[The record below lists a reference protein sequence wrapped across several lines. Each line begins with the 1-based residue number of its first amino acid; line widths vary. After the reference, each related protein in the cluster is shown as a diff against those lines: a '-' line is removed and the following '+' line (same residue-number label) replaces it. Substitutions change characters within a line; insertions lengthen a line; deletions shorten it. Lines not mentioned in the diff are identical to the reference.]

1 MAFLRPF
8 VSNIRPHND
17 LDFMLAS
24 NWNKLS
30 TFSFF
35 SFLIAGWLICLLLP
49 NTSHTTSNSNLA
61 KTVRRSSAEAFP
73 SKHLDV
79 YFL

>member
-8 VSNIRPHND
+8 VSNNRPHND
-17 LDFMLAS
+17 SYFIPALML
-24 NWNKLS
+24 KRLS
-30 TFSFF
+30 TISFILF
-35 SFLIAGWLICLLLP
+35 AGWLTCLLLP

>member
-8 VSNIRPHND
+8 VLNNRPHND
-17 LDFMLAS
+17 SYFIPALIL
-24 NWNKLS
+24 NRLS
-30 TFSFF
+30 TISFILF
-35 SFLIAGWLICLLLP
+35 AGWLTCLLLP

-73 SKHLDV
+73 SKHLEV
-79 YFL
+79 SFL

>member
-8 VSNIRPHND
+8 VSNRRPHND
-17 LDFMLAS
+17 LNFMLAS
-24 NWNKLS
+24 NWNQLS
-30 TFSFF
+30 TNLFI
-35 SFLIAGWLICLLLP
+35 LIAGWLTCLLLP